1 MNIQKKIELLKKTDL
16 FRFFEDETLR
26 ELCKNCTEVVL
37 GPDEILCQ
45 EGTLDNR
52 MYLILSGEMV
62 VYKGIK
68 KIAELCPGKFLGEMS
83 LIESKPRSATVKAL
97 SDVLLMEINEYH
109 FKKYL
114 ASESQALIAMVRT
127 LSGRIRDDL
136 DLMSND
142 MQKLNIFIH
151 DMNNFLSL
159 LDLGMVYLENLMD
172 DFEDTQN
179 EPRANKRLEK
189 VKKAFKLFNGSKDG
203 LKTLINQSL
212 SQAKKSKIDYK
223 RSKAGIIPLINE
235 TVQELSFHKNLKG
248 KHIKIKTV
256 NNIPPGYFN
265 YLDIKRV
272 LQNLIINAGYVTEN
286 NGSIEVRVKK
296 NMENILVSI
305 IDKGCGI
312 PERIRPFLFKSPFT
326 TKEDG
331 NGLGLL
337 SCKEIIEN
345 NHNGKFWYDSEV
357 GKGTAFHFTIP
368 IAQSLVS
375 SE

>member
-1 MNIQKKIELLKKTDL
+1 MDIKKKKELLKKTDL
-16 FRFFEDETLR
+16 FNFFEDLTLR
-26 ELCKNCTEVVL
+26 ELCKNCTEIVL

-52 MYLILSGEMV
+52 MYLILSGELA

-68 KIAELCPGKFLGEMS
+68 KIAELCPGKFLGEMC

-97 SDVLLMEINEYH
+97 SNVLLMEIDEYH

-114 ASESQALIAMVRT
+114 ASESQALIAIVRT

-159 LDLGMVYLENLMD
+159 LDLGIIYLQNLMD
-172 DFEDTQN
+172 DFDGTQD
-179 EPRANKRLEK
+179 EPQTKKKLEK
-189 VKKAFKLFNGSKDG
+189 AKKAFKLFNGSKNG
-203 LKTLINQSL
+203 LKTLIKQSL

-223 RSKAGIIPLINE
+223 KAKSRIIPLVNE
-235 TVQELSFHKNLKG
+235 TVQELSCHENLRG
-248 KHIKIKTV
+248 KHIRVRTA

-265 YLDIKRV
+265 NLDIKRV
-272 LQNLIINAGYVTEN
+272 IQNLIINAGYVTPD
-286 NGSIEVRVKK
+286 NGTIEVMIKK
-296 NMENILVSI
+296 NRKDIIVSVV
-305 IDKGCGI
+305 DKGCGI
-312 PERIRPFLFKSPFT
+312 SEGIRPFLLISPFT
-326 TKEDG
+326 TKKDG

-345 NHNGKFWYDSEV
+345 SHKGKFWYDSEV

-368 IAQSLVS
+368 IAQAFIK
-375 SE
+375 